1 MLPTKVHLVKAMV
14 FPVVMYGCDS
24 WTIKKAERRIIDA
37 FELWCWRRLLRVS
50 WRAWRSNQSVLK
62 EILNIHWKDWCW
74 SSNTWPPDAKSWLIR
89 KDSVAGKDWRQ
100 EENGMAEDEMVEWH
114 HRLDGHEFEQAPG
127 GGEEQGSLVC
137 CSSWGLKESDTTEW
151 RNNNNL
157 VDINFIRNV
166 TCIGDSWTQ
175 FYQQAPEDS
184 VRIWAEEIWKRS
196 WRVKQMIHLRYL
208 RYLTSSTGNKME
220 GSVPLK
226 WFFCACNSLSN
237 AQPSIR

>member
-1 MLPTKVHLVKAMV
+1 MWRADSFEKTLMLGKTE
-14 FPVVMYGCDS
+14 G
-24 WTIKKAERRIIDA
+24 ERRS
-37 FELWCWRRLLRVS
+37 RV
-50 WRAWRSNQSVLK
+50 
-62 EILNIHWKDWCW
+62 
-74 SSNTWPPDAKSWLIR
+74 T
-89 KDSVAGKDWRQ
+89 
-100 EENGMAEDEMVEWH
+100 EDEMVGWH
-114 HRLDGHEFEQAPG
+114 HWLNGREFEQTLED
-127 GGEEQGSLVC
+127 GEEQGSLVC

-184 VRIWAEEIWKRS
+184 VRMWAEEIWKRS